1 MMFGRKDRKL
11 TEYQNALV
19 EQHYA
24 EIENIYRTMRGWRH
38 DWHNHIQA
46 LCAQLDSGEY
56 EKARSYLDEIN
67 QSILTIDTVL
77 KTGNTM
83 ADAILNSKISLMK
96 SKEIEVEA
104 EAQVPASLS
113 VPDVDLCI
121 IIGNLLD
128 NAMEACAKL
137 EPGNRFVHIYIHVK
151 GAMLYMSFTNSAG
164 KKQPKI
170 GNLFLSSKGSDHGF
184 GLKRVD
190 SLVEKNGGYLTRASE
205 DGGYT
210 TEVTLPL

>member
-1 MMFGRKDRKL
+1 MVGRREKKL
-11 TEYQNALV
+11 SEYQNALV

-24 EIENIYRTMRGWRH
+24 EVENMYRTMRGWRH

-46 LCAQLDSGEY
+46 LSAQLDSGEY
-56 EKARSYLDEIN
+56 EKARNYLNEIN
-67 QSILTIDTVL
+67 QSILSIDTVL

-96 SKEIEVEA
+96 SMQIDVEA
-104 EAQVPASLS
+104 QAQVPASLS
-113 VPDVDLCI
+113 VPNVDLCI

-128 NAMEACAKL
+128 NAMEACSKL
-137 EPGNRFVHIYIHVK
+137 EPEERFVHIYIHVK
-151 GAMLYMSFTNSAG
+151 GAMLYMAFTNSAG
-164 KKQPKI
+164 KKQRKV
-170 GNLFLSSKGSDHGF
+170 GNLFLSSKGSEHGF
-184 GLKRVD
+184 GLRRVD
-190 SLVEKNGGYLTRASE
+190 SLVAKNGGYLTRASE

>member
-128 NAMEACAKL
+128 NALEACAKL

-190 SLVEKNGGYLTRASE
+190 SLVEKNGGYITRASE

>member
-1 MMFGRKDRKL
+1 MMFGRKEKKL
-11 TEYQNALV
+11 SEYQNALV

-24 EIENIYRTMRGWRH
+24 EVENIYRTMREWRH

-46 LCAQLDSGEY
+46 LSAQLDSGEY
-56 EKARSYLDEIN
+56 EKARIYLGEIN
-67 QSILTIDTVL
+67 ESLLTIDTVL

-96 SKEIEVEA
+96 SMQITVEA

-113 VPDVDLCI
+113 VPDIDLCI

-128 NAMEACAKL
+128 NAMEGCSKL
-137 EPGNRFVHIYIHVK
+137 EPENRFVHIYIHVK
-151 GAMLYMSFTNSAG
+151 GSLLYMSFTNSAG
-164 KKQPKI
+164 KKQRKV
-170 GNLFLSSKGSDHGF
+170 GNLFLSSKGREHGF
-184 GLKRVD
+184 GLTRVD
-190 SLVEKNGGYLTRASE
+190 SLVAKNGGYLTRASE

>member
-11 TEYQNALV
+11 NEYQNALV

-46 LCAQLDSGEY
+46 LSAQLDSGEY

-83 ADAILNSKISLMK
+83 ADAILNSKISLMN
-96 SKEIEVEA
+96 SRQIQVEA
-104 EAQVPASLS
+104 QAQVPASLS
-113 VPDVDLCI
+113 VPDVELCI

-137 EPGNRFVHIYIHVK
+137 EPENRFVHIYIHVK
-151 GAMLYMSFTNSAG
+151 GPMLYMSFTNSAG
-164 KKQPKI
+164 KKLRKI
-170 GNLFLSSKGSDHGF
+170 GNLFPSSKGSGHGF
-184 GLKRVD
+184 GLTRVD
-190 SLVEKNGGYLTRASE
+190 SLVAKNGGYLTRASE

>member
-1 MMFGRKDRKL
+1 MMFGRKDKKL
-11 TEYQNALV
+11 SEFQNALV

-24 EIENIYRTMRGWRH
+24 EVENMYRTMRGWRH

-46 LCAQLDSGEY
+46 LSAQLDGGEY
-56 EKARSYLDEIN
+56 EKARSYLNEIN
-67 QSILTIDTVL
+67 QSILNIDTVL

-96 SKEIEVEA
+96 SRQIEVEA
-104 EAQVPASLS
+104 QAQVPASLS
-113 VPDVDLCI
+113 VPNVDLCI

-128 NAMEACAKL
+128 NAMEACSKL
-137 EPGNRFVHIYIHVK
+137 EPENRFVHIYIHVK

-164 KKQPKI
+164 KKQRKV
-170 GNLFLSSKGSDHGF
+170 GNLFLSSKGSGHGF
-184 GLKRVD
+184 GLTRVD
-190 SLVEKNGGYLTRASE
+190 SLVAKNGGYLTSASE

>member
-1 MMFGRKDRKL
+1 MIFGHKNKKIN
-11 TEYQNALV
+11 EYQNALV

-46 LCAQLDSGEY
+46 LSAQLDSGEY
-56 EKARSYLDEIN
+56 EKARNYLNEIN
-67 QSILTIDTVL
+67 QSLLNIDTTL

-96 SKEIEVEA
+96 SKQIEVEA
-104 EAQVPASLS
+104 SAQVPATLS

-128 NAMEACAKL
+128 NAIEACSEL
-137 EPGNRFVHIYIHVK
+137 MPGNRFVHIYIHVK
-151 GAMLYMSFTNSAG
+151 GAVLYMSFTNSAG
-164 KKQPKI
+164 KKQHKV
-170 GNLFLSSKGSDHGF
+170 GNLFLSSKGRDHGF
-184 GLKRVD
+184 GLTRVD
-190 SLVEKNGGYLTRASE
+190 SLVSKNGGYLTRASE

-210 TEVTLPL
+210 TEVVLPL

>member
-1 MMFGRKDRKL
+1 MFGRKEKRVN
-11 TEYQNALV
+11 EYQNALM

-24 EIENIYRTMRGWRH
+24 EVENMYRTMRGWRH

-46 LCAQLDSGEY
+46 LSAQLDSGEY
-56 EKARSYLDEIN
+56 EKARKYLDEIN
-67 QSILTIDTVL
+67 ESILTIDTVL

-96 SKEIEVEA
+96 NMQIEVEA
-104 EAQVPASLS
+104 QAQVPASLS
-113 VPDVDLCI
+113 VPDVELCI

-128 NAMEACAKL
+128 NAMEACSRLA
-137 EPGNRFVHIYIHVK
+137 PGNRFVHIYIHVK
-151 GAMLYMSFTNSAG
+151 GALLYMCFTNSAG
-164 KKQPKI
+164 KKQHKI
-170 GNLFLSSKGSDHGF
+170 GSLFLSSKGKEHGF
-184 GLKRVD
+184 GLVRVD
-190 SLVEKNGGYLTRASE
+190 SLVAKNGGYLTRASE

>member
-128 NAMEACAKL
+128 NALEACAKL

>member
-56 EKARSYLDEIN
+56 ETARSYLDEIN

>member
-1 MMFGRKDRKL
+1 MMFGRKDKKL
-11 TEYQNALV
+11 SEFQNALV

-46 LCAQLDSGEY
+46 LSAQLDSGEY
-56 EKARSYLDEIN
+56 EKARSYLNEIN
-67 QSILTIDTVL
+67 QSILNIDTVL

-96 SKEIEVEA
+96 SKQIEVEA

-128 NAMEACAKL
+128 NAMEACSKL
-137 EPGNRFVHIYIHVK
+137 EPEDRFVHIYIHVK
-151 GAMLYMSFTNSAG
+151 GALLYMSFTNSAG
-164 KKQPKI
+164 KKQNKI
-170 GNLFLSSKGSDHGF
+170 GNLFLSSKGSEHGF
-184 GLKRVD
+184 GLIRVD
-190 SLVEKNGGYLTRASE
+190 SLVAKNGGYLTRASE

>member
-1 MMFGRKDRKL
+1 MMFGKKDRKL
-11 TEYQNALV
+11 NEYQNALV

-24 EIENIYRTMRGWRH
+24 EVENIYRTMRGWRH

-104 EAQVPASLS
+104 QAQVPASLS

-137 EPGNRFVHIYIHVK
+137 EPENRFVHIYIHVK
-151 GAMLYMSFTNSAG
+151 GPMLYMSFTNSAG
-164 KKQPKI
+164 KKQHKI

-190 SLVEKNGGYLTRASE
+190 ALVARNNGYLTRASE